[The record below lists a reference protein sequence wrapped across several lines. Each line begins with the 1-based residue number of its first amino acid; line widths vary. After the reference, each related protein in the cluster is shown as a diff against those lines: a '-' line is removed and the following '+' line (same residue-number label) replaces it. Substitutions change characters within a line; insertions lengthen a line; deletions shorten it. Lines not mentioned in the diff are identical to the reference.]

1 MHRSDLRPDR
11 LLRPAQQQSLAAFV
25 SHGLVQSQPDSGGC
39 RVLVGD
45 RAVHSSREPL
55 RPFDPQ
61 ESGWADL
68 IRTEM
73 DSWLPGRLPVHFER
87 AGSGPRQSGG
97 TGRAQFALMGAVVA
111 LAAAVTLFGRSRRR
125 GRSDV
130 RSLGGRGW
138 HSGRRGVGRRNW
150 GGN

>member
-1 MHRSDLRPDR
+1 
-11 LLRPAQQQSLAAFV
+11 
-25 SHGLVQSQPDSGGC
+25 
-39 RVLVGD
+39 VLVGD

-73 DSWLPGRLPVHFER
+73 DSWFPGRLPVHFER